1 MMLIVVAGP
10 TAVGKT
16 RVAIS
21 LAERLGT
28 EIVSADARQV
38 FREMRI
44 GTAQPTPEEQARVRH
59 HLVGT
64 RSIQEPYSAA
74 TYGAEALAVLN
85 DLFARHEYVI
95 LCGGSGLYIKAVLE
109 GFDEIPDVDP
119 AIRES
124 LNLEYKEKGLSWL
137 QQKMRDLDPEYYAVM
152 EQQNPQRILRALEV
166 RLGTGRSIASFRTQ
180 RLSALPFPVI
190 KIGINLERGALYQAI
205 DDRVDRMIDAGLFDE
220 ATALYPYRHLNAL
233 RTVGY
238 QEVFDYLEGH
248 YDRAEVVR
256 RIKQHTRQYAKRQ
269 LTWFRRDPGYR
280 WFAPDETEAILDYIA
295 QVSRDVKS

>member
-1 MMLIVVAGP
+1 MTLIVVAGP

-16 RVAIS
+16 RVAIT

-44 GTAQPTPEEQARVRH
+44 GTAQPSAEEQARVRH

-64 RSIQEPYSAA
+64 HSIQESYNAA
-74 TYGAEALAVLN
+74 AYGAEARAIVN
-85 DLFARHEYVI
+85 DLLTRHNHVI

-109 GFDEIPDVDP
+109 GFDDIPDVDP
-119 AIRES
+119 SIREN
-124 LNLEYKEKGLSWL
+124 LNREYREKGLSWL
-137 QQKMRDLDPEYYAVM
+137 QEKMRDLDPDYYAVM

-166 RLGTGRSIASFRTQ
+166 RVGTGRSIADFHEER
-180 RLSALPFPVI
+180 RSAPPFSVI
-190 KIGINLERGALYQAI
+190 KVGITMERRALYQAI
-205 DDRVDRMIDAGLFDE
+205 DDRVDRMIEAGLIEE

-238 QEVFDYLEGH
+238 QELFDYLEGR
-248 YDRAEVVR
+248 YDQSEAIRL
-256 RIKQHTRQYAKRQ
+256 IKQHSRQYAKRQ
-269 LTWFRRDPGYR
+269 LTWFRRDPDYK
-280 WFAPDETEAILDYIA
+280 WFGPGDTEAILDYIA
-295 QVSRDVKS
+295 RASREMIS

>member
-16 RVAIS
+16 RVAIA

-38 FREMRI
+38 YREMRI
-44 GTAQPTPEEQARVRH
+44 GTAHPSEQELARVRH

-64 RSIQEPYSAA
+64 HSIHESYNAA
-74 TYGAEALAVLN
+74 AYGAEALAIIT
-85 DLFARHEYVI
+85 DLFKRYEYVI

-109 GFDEIPDVDP
+109 GFDDIPDVDP
-119 AIRES
+119 AVREN
-124 LNLEYKEKGLSWL
+124 LNREYREKGLPWL
-137 QQKMRDLDPEYYAVM
+137 QEKMRELDPEYYAVM

-166 RLGTGRSIASFRTQ
+166 RIGTGRSIASFRKQ
-180 RLSALPFPVI
+180 RQRTPPFPVI
-190 KIGINLERGALYQAI
+190 KIGVTMDRKDLYRAI
-205 DDRVDRMIDAGLFDE
+205 DERVDRMVEAGLFEE

-238 QEVFDYLEGH
+238 QEIFDYIEERHDKTEAINL
-248 YDRAEVVR
+248 
-256 RIKQHTRQYAKRQ
+256 IKQHTRNYAKRQ
-269 LTWFRRDPGYR
+269 LTWFRRDPEYKWFGPEDTEGMLGY
-280 WFAPDETEAILDYIA
+280 I
-295 QVSRDVKS
+295 VGKSRDLTT